1 MAYLGD
7 GLLPRISLLRRSVN
21 RLMVDALGFLGWHHA
36 GALGSARRGSEG
48 RRQSMHQPNDVQ
60 FATTQLSTGVRLH
73 YAERGDRAGE
83 AIIFLHGY
91 SDSWFSFSRVLHAAH
106 WERPEWVV

>member
-1 MAYLGD
+1 MGEFQAILGSQKGVS
-7 GLLPRISLLRRSVN
+7 GLINGSLALSVTVGLGTSVN

-60 FATTQLSTGVRLH
+60 FATTQLSTGVRVH

-91 SDSWFSFSRVLHAAH
+91 SDS
-106 WERPEWVV
+106 